1 MFRATHRPSSGAQKL
16 QFLASAFTHVF
27 GCRPLRPETKNK
39 YTELIVNYLSQIV
52 LKAVSTNIA
61 QISYTLNVES
71 MDRNTL
77 THLSKVK
84 LSQN

>member
-1 MFRATHRPSSGAQKL
+1 
-16 QFLASAFTHVF
+16 
-27 GCRPLRPETKNK
+27 
-39 YTELIVNYLSQIV
+39 LSQIV
-52 LKAVSTNIA
+52 LKAVSASTA
-61 QISYTLNVES
+61 QVAYTVNVES